1 MLILLTSPKA
11 FGDRSNTDFV
21 DALRTS
27 KAQGYPV
34 VVPSNLSQRLDR
46 LGPTKFVIYSILK

>member
-34 VVPSNLSQRLDR
+34 AVPSNLSQRLDR
-46 LGPTKFVIYSILK
+46 LGPT